1 MNDLSN
7 LLSNIDVFTPDN
19 IEKEFLG
26 YLEQTGIGV
35 GSAMPNL
42 RLLLTGIGAGPSVF
56 EIASLLGKEETI
68 SRIQTG
74 LEKL

>member
-1 MNDLSN
+1 
-7 LLSNIDVFTPDN
+7 
-19 IEKEFLG
+19 
-26 YLEQTGIGV
+26 LEDKGIGI
-35 GSAMPNL
+35 GSVMPNL
-42 RLLLTGIGAGPSVF
+42 RLLLTGVGMGPSVF